1 MPNCTSCGRPLKDGA
16 MFCAECGVAVK
27 YCRNCGQLL
36 KDGAM
41 FCARCGAA
49 VNEVCP
55 DSGTS
60 VSPSAPLTGAV
71 ATQGSTTL
79 ASVRFTLPEPSFA
92 QLQKYL
98 AFHFK
103 NNIYVDGYALRAIE
117 MGETVEFEL
126 PAGNHMIQ
134 LEHIYPLSPIG
145 PTIPKWS
152 NQLQVTVVAG
162 TLLAVAGEYE
172 YVWQNFNLR
181 LQ

>member
-41 FCARCGAA
+41 FCAK
-49 VNEVCP
+49 
-55 DSGTS
+55 S
-60 VSPSAPLTGAV
+60 GAV

-134 LEHIYPLSPIG
+134 LEHISPLSPIG
-145 PTIPKWS
+145 PTIPKRS
-152 NQLQVTVVAG
+152 NQLRVTVVAG